1 MTDAPANNRSSPRSR
16 AFKGGIILFPNGIST
31 FVCRIKDISET
42 GMQISV
48 ENASG
53 IPDAFTLI
61 MEEDKR
67 RIPCNV
73 MWRKGNKFGVK
84 FVAALEDRR
93 HHGDWA
99 MDVSPEDMALIRAR
113 QALRAKAEEM
123 KAALQPKLASTSK
136 ILKRPIAV

>member
-1 MTDAPANNRSSPRSR
+1 MTGSSENQRKAPRSR
-16 AFKGGIILFPNGIST
+16 AFKGGTILFPNGIST
-31 FVCRIKDISET
+31 FVCRIKDMSET

-48 ENASG
+48 ESANG

-61 MEEDKR
+61 MEDDKR

-84 FVAALEDRR
+84 FVAALADRR

-99 MDVSPEDMALIRAR
+99 LDVPPEEMALIRAR
-113 QALRAKAEEM
+113 QELRAKAEEM
-123 KAALQPKLASTSK
+123 KAALRPKLASHSR